1 MFFSKMPSLG
11 KSDCEG
17 TEIRRRQPCRKAGN
31 LGRSKAPSPR
41 RQNTRHF
48 QNLLLTLVSVS
59 VASAIALFSPSV
71 SAQNTPIKNSGLQ
84 INSKRV
90 EANSTTGIVTFI
102 GNVRMNY
109 PARQIQGTAAQAQYY
124 SRERRLVL
132 SGNVYVLQEGNSMQA
147 ETMTYLIDE
156 GHFTATP
163 KANQQ
168 VESIYLIPENPNNS
182 NSSSTPQIPQ
192 FEPTSPKK

>member
-1 MFFSKMPSLG
+1 MPSIV
-11 KSDCEG
+11 KKNPS
-17 TEIRRRQPCRKAGN
+17 GN
-31 LGRSKAPSPR
+31 FK
-41 RQNTRHF
+41 NF
-48 QNLLLTLVSVS
+48 LLTFVSAS
-59 VASAIALFSPSV
+59 IASAIALFPLSLC
-71 SAQNTPIKNSGLQ
+71 AQTTTGKNSGLQ
-84 INSKRV
+84 INSNRF
-90 EANSTTGIVTFI
+90 EANSTTGIMTFI
-102 GNVRMNY
+102 GNVRINY
-109 PARQIQGTAAQAQYY
+109 PSRQIQGTAAQAQYY

-182 NSSSTPQIPQ
+182 NSNPTPQIPQ
-192 FEPTSPKK
+192 FETNSQKK